1 MIKRI
6 LITLA
11 ILGIPLLAGL
21 IVTYEIVNVEFNSFM
36 EDQVSIKNQEG
47 PIIPFP
53 KDSIP
58 FSGVPYVK
66 EGRAAENPYPGDP
79 ESIARG
85 EALFAIHCAVC
96 HGDQGQGGGV
106 VGQYFD
112 PPPPV
117 LDKNLLNNLDDA
129 FLFQVLT
136 EGFGRMPRMVE
147 NLSVQQRWDVVNYLR
162 TLAQQ

>member
-6 LITLA
+6 IITLA
-11 ILGIPLLAGL
+11 ILAAPLILAL
-21 IVTYEIVNVEFNSFM
+21 AVTYEVVNVEFNSFM

-53 KDSIP
+53 KNSIP
-58 FSGVPYVK
+58 VSGVPYVK
-66 EGRAAENPYPGDP
+66 EGRPAENPYPGDP
-79 ESIARG
+79 QSIARG

-96 HGDQGQGGGV
+96 HGEKGQGGGV
-106 VGQYFD
+106 VGQYFN

-117 LDKNLLNNLDDA
+117 LSKDLLSGLDDA
-129 FLFQVLT
+129 RLFQILT

-147 NLSVQQRWDVVNYLR
+147 NLSIEQRWDVVNYLR
-162 TLAQQ
+162 SLAQQ

>member
-6 LITLA
+6 VITLA
-11 ILGIPLLAGL
+11 ILAAPFLLAL
-21 IVTYEIVNVEFNSFM
+21 LVTYEVINVEFNSFM

-47 PIIPFP
+47 PVIPYP
-53 KDSIP
+53 ADSIP

-66 EGRAAENPYPGDP
+66 QGRPPENPYPGDP

-85 EALFAIHCAVC
+85 EKLFAIHCAVC
-96 HGDQGQGGGV
+96 HGDKGQGNGV
-106 VGQYFD
+106 VGQYFN

-117 LDKNLLNNLDDA
+117 LNKQLLSGLDDA
-129 FLFQVLT
+129 TLFRVLT

-147 NLSVQQRWDVVNYLR
+147 NLSVEQRWDVVNYLR
-162 TLAQQ
+162 SLAQ